1 MTAGMTNAPVVA
13 IGEGMLEIS
22 RGERRWRLAYGG
34 DTLNTAVYL
43 SRLGVPTSYL
53 TALGDDPFSSR
64 LRAQWQRE
72 GVDVSSVLTCKG
84 LLPGLYAICRDPTG
98 ERTFHY
104 WRRNSAARRLFNA
117 PEIAQVTSSLAS
129 TPLVYLSGIT
139 LSLYA
144 PGKLRKLVDFLTE
157 VRRREGAV
165 AFDPNY
171 RAKLWP
177 TVAAARRAIKSIAE
191 LITCVL
197 PTDADELQ
205 LYGTADPKGIV
216 ARWQSFGVHEI
227 VIKMGSAGCIIATGR
242 KMTRVAANIV
252 EHPRDTTGAGDSF
265 NAAYLAARLGGAGVA
280 RSAAAGNALAS
291 TVIRH
296 PGAIIPRS
304 AMPAIPVPSR
314 ARRYSP
320 KSTES
325 PLRARRQNTHR
336 T

>member
-1 MTAGMTNAPVVA
+1 MTASMTNTPVVA

-34 DTLNTAVYL
+34 DTLNTAIYL

-53 TALGDDPFSSR
+53 TALGDDPFSTR

-72 GVDVSSVLTCKG
+72 GLDVSAVLTCKG
-84 LLPGLYAICRDPTG
+84 LLPGLYAICRDTDG

-104 WRRNSAARRLFNA
+104 WRQNSAARRLFSVREA
-117 PEIAQVTSSLAS
+117 AQVTSSLAS

-144 PGKLRKLVDFLTE
+144 PGELRKLIEFLTE
-157 VRRREGAV
+157 VRRRKGV
-165 AFDPNY
+165 IAFDPNY

-177 TVAAARRAIKSIAE
+177 TVAAARRAIESIAA

-197 PTDADELQ
+197 PTDADEL
-205 LYGTADPKGIV
+205 LLHGSADPEGIV
-216 ARWQSFGVHEI
+216 ARWRSFGVREI
-227 VIKMGSAGCIIATGR
+227 VIKRGSAGCMVAAGR
-242 KMTRVAANIV
+242 KTTRLPASIV

-265 NAAYLAARLGGAGVA
+265 NAAYLAARLRGAGVE

-291 TVIRH
+291 TVIRY

-304 AMPAIPVPSR
+304 AMPATPLPSR
-314 ARRYSP
+314 ARRCSP
-320 KSTES
+320 RLAEC
-325 PLRARRQNTHR
+325 PARARRRNTHR